1 MKHAILLV
9 AGLLASASVAA
20 AANCYPA
27 DINGTG
33 SFAVVGETWN
43 DRYAG
48 WKCPAAGTTP
58 AMEVYFVA
66 HKKDVLKAPAFTG
79 MSYSAVLDAYLNLN
93 VKKDVNLPE
102 FAEAL
107 ATLKHDL
114 KFVKIPPKSLP
125 VPKTVAVNAKSLPSA
140 KVLARLN
147 PAGVMTPVYSAEDNI
162 KYEPDNNPVMQQ
174 GVK

>member
-27 DINGTG
+27 DIGGTG

-66 HKKDVLKAPAFTG
+66 HKKDALKAPAFTS

-93 VKKDVNLPE
+93 VKKDVSLPE
-102 FAEAL
+102 FAEGL
-107 ATLKHDL
+107 TSLKHDL
-114 KFVKIPPKSLP
+114 KFAKIPARPPQVTSVVATKS
-125 VPKTVAVNAKSLPSA
+125 KSVARQR
-140 KVLARLN
+140 VLAKLN
-147 PAGVMTPVYSAEDNI
+147 PAGVMTLVYSAEDSI
-162 KYEPDNNPVMQQ
+162 KYEPDNNPVMKQ
-174 GVK
+174 GAK

>member
-27 DINGTG
+27 DIGGTG

-48 WKCPAAGTTP
+48 WKCPAIDTTP
-58 AMEVYFVA
+58 AVEVYFVA
-66 HKKDVLKAPAFTG
+66 HKKDVLKAPVFTG
-79 MSYSAVLDAYLNLN
+79 MSYSAVLDSYLNLN
-93 VKKDVNLPE
+93 VKKDVFLPE
-102 FAEAL
+102 FAEGL
-107 ATLKHDL
+107 AALKHDL
-114 KFVKIPPKSLP
+114 KYAKIPA
-125 VPKTVAVNAKSLPSA
+125 KTLQPTIATQAKARSA
-140 KVLARLN
+140 YVGGQLSVLN
-147 PAGVMTPVYSAEDNI
+147 PAGVRTPVYSAADMI
-162 KYEPDNNPVMQQ
+162 QYEPDNNPVMQQ